1 MDHNAVKLVQESWR
15 RVEAIGPEAAELFH
29 GNLLD
34 RRSWLTAQYQ
44 GYVDDRNLMVLE
56 TFGHAIKGMH
66 ALDTHASV
74 LLQIGRV
81 NAHCGVQTDHYPC
94 FKVALLQ
101 TLESLLGDT
110 FSGALKE
117 AWMAVIGTMVRLML
131 AGADSGQLVTIAI
144 RQQGVDRRSQHRR
157 AAHAL
162 GGNRGQHRRAGHNT
176 NRRMYRAPT
185 IHRAVQLGG

>member
-1 MDHNAVKLVQESWR
+1 MDQNAVKLVQESWR
-15 RVEAIGPEAAELFH
+15 RVEALGPEAAELFYS
-29 GNLLD
+29 NLLD

-56 TFGHAIKGMH
+56 TFGHAIRGMH
-66 ALDTHASV
+66 VLDTHASV

-81 NAHCGVQTDHYPC
+81 NAQCGVQTDHYPC

-101 TLESLLGDT
+101 TLEHLLGDD

-117 AWMAVIGTMVRLML
+117 AWIAVIGTMVRLML
-131 AGADSGQLVTIAI
+131 AGANSERLVAIAI
-144 RQQGVDRRSQHRR
+144 RQQSTDRRHQHRR
-157 AAHAL
+157 AGHAL

-176 NRRMYRAPT
+176 NRRMHRAPV